1 MGVLRTKSAW
11 GGGEWQPWVVWPF
24 WIVVIV
30 ACAWAAT
37 VSIRTVA
44 RTVDETKCVHQ
55 QRYFPENEVK
65 FVDWNYFD
73 WSCLV
78 TTDSGV
84 SVEVE
89 QFRATLEGD

>member
-1 MGVLRTKSAW
+1 MGAFREKSTW
-11 GGGEWQPWVVWPF
+11 GGGEWRLWVVMTF
-24 WIVVIV
+24 WCVVV
-30 ACAWAAT
+30 VLFVTAA
-37 VSIRTVA
+37 VVGIRTVA

-55 QRYFPENEVK
+55 QRYFPENEVQ